1 MIILPSLRL
10 IILLNLR
17 IISLRRL
24 ICLTR
29 PWMKLV
35 FPRTLSLI
43 LTSRLMV
50 FLRRQEHIPKTQ
62 KMTKKWRSIKQA
74 R

>member
-17 IISLRRL
+17 II
-24 ICLTR
+24 C
-29 PWMKLV
+29 
-35 FPRTLSLI
+35 
-43 LTSRLMV
+43 
-50 FLRRQEHIPKTQ
+50 LRRQEHIPKTQ